1 MFGRRS
7 DGKLVRGLDPIV
19 ALTPYLMPMRCDAQ
33 VMLDYRVDYERL
45 ARYIVK
51 KGREGVKI
59 TFTDLLIASYVR
71 MISQVPE
78 LNRFIAN
85 KRTYARTELT
95 CSFVVLQNTRDGSV
109 AENTTKCKFDPH
121 DTIYDVSARVS
132 KAIEESRKEDADN
145 STMKIA
151 RMLTNPYLAT
161 FIAAVARL
169 LDRYGLLPRFIID
182 ASPFHTGLF
191 IANMASIGMPAVRH
205 HIYNFGTTSQ
215 FVSIGNVIR
224 TTELSSEGKP
234 YLKRWLPLGVVA
246 DERIVA
252 GMVYSQMVTEMIRYL
267 SNPELLEEPPETV
280 YWDEG
285 NTYSEPKVP
294 LKKRR
299 RALRGVL
306 KRKRKE
312 VA

>member
-1 MFGRRS
+1 MFGRRA
-7 DGKLVRGLDPIV
+7 DGRVIKNIDPIIG
-19 ALTPYLMPMRCDAQ
+19 LTPYLMPMRCDAQ
-33 VMLDYRVDYERL
+33 VMLNYKLDYERL
-45 ARYIVK
+45 ARYIVRK
-51 KGREGVKI
+51 SGEGYKI
-59 TFTDLLIASYVR
+59 TFMDLVIAAYVR
-71 MISQVPE
+71 TISQLPE

-85 KRTYARTELT
+85 KRIYARTELT
-95 CSFVVLQNTRDGSV
+95 TSFAVLKNTRDGSV
-109 AENTTKCKFDPH
+109 AENTAKCKFDPH
-121 DTIYDVSARVS
+121 DTIFDVSARVA
-132 KAIEESRKEDADN
+132 KAIDISRREDADN

-191 IANMASIGMPAVRH
+191 IANMASVGMPAVRH

-224 TTELSSEGKP
+224 TTELTPEGKP
-234 YLKRWLPLGVVA
+234 YLKRWLPFGVVA

-299 RALRGVL
+299 RLRTVL
-306 KRKRKE
+306 KRKRKK

>member
-169 LDRYGLLPRFIID
+169 LDRYGLSRVLYPAYAVAGLSMLLLAASRTLPPVLVASMLRSLGQSAAQPALQATCIRKLGPARTGVATSTFFVGADVGQGLGPII
-182 ASPFHTGLF
+182 G
-191 IANMASIGMPAVRH
+191 GAVSETMG
-205 HIYNFGTTSQ
+205 YSAMYAGT
-215 FVSIGNVIR
+215 
-224 TTELSSEGKP
+224 
-234 YLKRWLPLGVVA
+234 GVVLML
-246 DERIVA
+246 
-252 GMVYSQMVTEMIRYL
+252 GMVLYAWYERRQRARQ
-267 SNPELLEEPPETV
+267 
-280 YWDEG
+280 
-285 NTYSEPKVP
+285 SEAP
-294 LKKRR
+294 
-299 RALRGVL
+299 AS
-306 KRKRKE
+306 
-312 VA
+312 